1 MLYNRGCTVERDSL
15 RAKQVLA
22 RYSRKSLDSFLDRP
36 AAPNWPVAAD
46 TVAAD
51 TVAVAG
57 TVVVATAVRRLVV
70 DRVAVVGV
78 VANRK
83 LGRTIE
89 VVSTGKQA
97 PDVYG

>member
-1 MLYNRGCTVERDSL
+1 M
-15 RAKQVLA
+15 LA
-22 RYSRKSLDSFLDRP
+22 RCSRKSMDSSLDRT
-36 AAPNWPVAAD
+36 AALNWLVIAG
-46 TVAAD
+46 TV
-51 TVAVAG
+51 VAVDRVVAAG

-83 LGRTIE
+83 SGRTIE
-89 VVSTGKQA
+89 VLSMGKQA

>member
-1 MLYNRGCTVERDSL
+1 M
-15 RAKQVLA
+15 LA
-22 RYSRKSLDSFLDRP
+22 RCSRKSMDSSLDRP
-36 AAPNWPVAAD
+36 AAPNWPVIAD
-46 TVAAD
+46 TV
-51 TVAVAG
+51 VAVDMVVAAENVVADRLAG

-83 LGRTIE
+83 SGRTIE
-89 VVSTGKQA
+89 VLSTGKQA

>member
-1 MLYNRGCTVERDSL
+1 M
-15 RAKQVLA
+15 LA
-22 RYSRKSLDSFLDRP
+22 RCSRKSMDSSLDRT
-36 AAPNWPVAAD
+36 AALNWLAIAD
-46 TVAAD
+46 TV
-51 TVAVAG
+51 VAVDRVVAAG

-70 DRVAVVGV
+70 DRVAVVAVV

-83 LGRTIE
+83 SGRTIE